1 MRRLIIIF
9 LGSLLVACSSIENNA
24 KDYSSLQEPEKKVEI
39 FVEDNPENQVYIF
52 ESRVNKETLDKIE
65 VLNGVKIKNIS
76 NSVNGPDTKYHAEKV
91 VKAFA
96 DTNLDF
102 KLNSKDEL
110 DGRRIK
116 VNIASFTDYDERYD
130 AKGIIN
136 MSYGYTVYSNR
147 MSGLNSDATYFDKP
161 LDDTFSNEYDYFI
174 DEFSNALFDT
184 DYTKNNQLKVK
195 SLGNE
200 GDEDIEDYF
209 TTSIAHTLYQVLSPE
224 MQKLARSEVI
234 QVKNMYNPSGPL
246 KLRLNSITRS
256 DYEDNYVTLEN
267 GNKYYEVENERYNS
281 KPFLLRSNTVV
292 DAGFIGD
299 ETGSSFAAPHITR
312 LAYEIKRKYPFLT
325 YNQVKQVI
333 LTTTDSD
340 GSEYLS
346 NKIGWG
352 IANSKRAIKGF
363 GAFNAGLIE
372 EMKFFED
379 NSKILEK
386 DDTGKINF
394 YEYLNIPSGSYVFEN
409 NIGGGLKGDGNNKDN
424 TYYKIEGKKTFS
436 QAKKEV
442 FEIRLPKV
450 LDSEKNFYENIA
462 SAGLRKD
469 GKGELVLLGKQE
481 YKGKTQVFDGSLV
494 LKNDSLSKYEIF
506 KDGKLTLDGENLN
519 INNDIVSDG
528 IVEFLANKTNLKEYS
543 ASPNSETILHTNKKV
558 VSDKF
563 IVKGK
568 LKLDF
573 GEILNLDGSSIIES
587 KYIDLSKSEIKN
599 LFLEKKLFL
608 NDKLTVNDI
617 WRSLKDLSESEK
629 RNIPS
634 YDINKKKFFDSF
646 TKNKYLPT
654 LFTTILNVSSDNKEK
669 AMSQIFTDNY
679 TSFAT
684 NLFEMNNNIYVNQE
698 LNLLDAISKKKTF
711 YYSPSISTNLL
722 KKDNYTSFSNTLISN
737 ILGSDFSLNDNVRLG
752 FFLGRHDNLLNF
764 ENDSKFITKNYQI
777 GIKFRSNIGNLV
789 FSNTSSYIYSDSNV
803 TRNVN
808 GEIKKTN
815 ITSNL
820 IMNNL
825 ELGYIFGLGNS
836 KILPSINFGFQNLKI
851 NKFEEKGKI
860 LNIEIDNNNILKF
873 KVGANLDV
881 LTTLNK
887 NVELINNFK
896 FSSYLNENIKLKGK
910 LSGIETEFSGKNL
923 EKYLLEYKL
932 GINFK
937 KNNFGLNVNIGINNQ
952 SNMKAEFK
960 IKYEI

>member
-1 MRRLIIIF
+1 MFFI
-9 LGSLLVACSSIENNA
+9 SLLVACSSVENNV
-24 KDYSSLQEPEKKVEI
+24 KDHVSLQEPKKKVEI

-52 ESRVNKETLDKIE
+52 ESMVNKETLDKIK
-65 VLNGVKIKNIS
+65 VLNGATVNNIS
-76 NSVNGPDTKYHAEKV
+76 KETEGSATKDHAEKV

-102 KLNSKDEL
+102 KLNSNDEL

-116 VNIASFTDYDERYD
+116 VNIGSFADYDERYD

-147 MSGLNSDATYFDKP
+147 MKGLNSDSTYFDKP
-161 LDDTFSNEYDYFI
+161 LDDNFSNEYDYFI
-174 DEFSNALFDT
+174 DEFSNALFDK
-184 DYTKNNQLKVK
+184 DYNKNNQLKVK

-246 KLRLNSITRS
+246 KLRLNSITRLG
-256 DYEDNYVTLEN
+256 YEDNHVTLEN

-292 DAGFIGD
+292 DSGFIDD

-325 YNQVKQVI
+325 YNQVKQII

-340 GSEYLS
+340 GSGYLS
-346 NKIGWG
+346 DKIGWG
-352 IANSKRAIKGF
+352 VANNKRALKGF

-379 NSKILEK
+379 NSKIFEK

-394 YEYLNIPSGSYVFEN
+394 YEYLNIPNGSYTFEN
-409 NIGGGLKGDGNNKDN
+409 NIGGGLKGDGNNTGN
-424 TYYKIEGKKTFS
+424 IYYKLKGKKES
-436 QAKKEV
+436 SGPKEN

-450 LDSEKNFYENIA
+450 LDSEKNYYENVA

-469 GKGELVLLGKQE
+469 GKGELILTGKQE
-481 YKGKTQVFDGSLV
+481 YKGKTQIFDGSLV
-494 LKNDSLSKYEIF
+494 LKNDSLSKYEVF
-506 KDGKLTLDGENLN
+506 KDGKLTLDGKNLN

-543 ASPNSETILHTNKKV
+543 ASPNSETIIHTNKKV

-608 NDKLTVNDI
+608 NNKLTVNDI

-646 TKNKYLPT
+646 TKNGYSPT
-654 LFTTILNVSSDNKEK
+654 LFTSILNLSSDNKEK

-679 TSFAT
+679 TSFIT
-684 NLFEMNNNIYVNQE
+684 NLFEIANNVSINQSS
-698 LNLLDAISKKKTF
+698 NLMDTINKNKTF
-711 YYSPSISTNLL
+711 YYNPSVVTNLF
-722 KKDNYTSFSNTLISN
+722 KKDNYTSFSNVLVSN
-737 ILGSDFSLNDNVRLG
+737 IVGTDFTLNDNIRLG
-752 FFLGRHDNLLNF
+752 LFLGSHNNSLTF
-764 ENDSKFITKNYQI
+764 ENDSKFISKNYQL
-777 GIKFRSNIGNLV
+777 GIKIGSNIGNLLI
-789 FSNTSSYIYSDSNV
+789 SNTSSYIYSSSDIN
-803 TRNVN
+803 RKVN
-808 GEIKKTN
+808 GEDKKTS

-820 IMNNL
+820 MTN
-825 ELGYIFGLGNS
+825 EL
-836 KILPSINFGFQNLKI
+836 
-851 NKFEEKGKI
+851 
-860 LNIEIDNNNILKF
+860 
-873 KVGANLDV
+873 
-881 LTTLNK
+881 
-887 NVELINNFK
+887 
-896 FSSYLNENIKLKGK
+896 
-910 LSGIETEFSGKNL
+910 
-923 EKYLLEYKL
+923 
-932 GINFK
+932 
-937 KNNFGLNVNIGINNQ
+937 
-952 SNMKAEFK
+952 
-960 IKYEI
+960 

>member
-1 MRRLIIIF
+1 MRRLIIMFFI
-9 LGSLLVACSSIENNA
+9 SLLVACSSVENNA
-24 KDYSSLQEPEKKVEI
+24 KDNSSL
-39 FVEDNPENQVYIF
+39 
-52 ESRVNKETLDKIE
+52 
-65 VLNGVKIKNIS
+65 LNGATVNNIS
-76 NSVNGPDTKYHAEKV
+76 RATEGSATKDHAEKV

-116 VNIASFTDYDERYD
+116 VNIASFEDYDERYD

-147 MSGLNSDATYFDKP
+147 MKGLNSDSIYFDKP
-161 LDDTFSNEYDYFI
+161 LNDNFSNEYDYFI

-184 DYTKNNQLKVK
+184 DYNKNNQLKVK

-246 KLRLNSITRS
+246 KLRLNSITRLG
-256 DYEDNYVTLEN
+256 YEDNHVTLEN

-292 DAGFIGD
+292 DSGFIGD
-299 ETGSSFAAPHITR
+299 ATGSSFAAPHITR

-340 GSEYLS
+340 GSGYLS
-346 NKIGWG
+346 DKIGWG
-352 IANSKRAIKGF
+352 VANNKRALKGF

-379 NSKILEK
+379 NSKIFEK

-394 YEYLNIPSGSYVFEN
+394 YEYLNIPNGSYTFEN
-409 NIGGGLKGDGNNKDN
+409 NIGGGLKGDGNNTGN
-424 TYYKIEGKKTFS
+424 IYYKLKGR
-436 QAKKEV
+436 KENSGPKEN

-450 LDSEKNFYENIA
+450 LDSEKNYYENVA

-469 GKGELVLLGKQE
+469 GKGELILTGKQE
-481 YKGKTQVFDGSLV
+481 YKGKTQIFDGSLV
-494 LKNDSLSKYEIF
+494 LKNDSLSKYEVF
-506 KDGKLTLDGENLN
+506 KDAKLTLDGKNLN

-543 ASPNSETILHTNKKV
+543 ASPNSETIIHTNKKV

-608 NDKLTVNDI
+608 NNKLTVNDI

-646 TKNKYLPT
+646 TKNQYSPT

-679 TSFAT
+679 TSFIT
-684 NLFEMNNNIYVNQE
+684 NLFEMANNVSNNQSS
-698 LNLLDAISKKKTF
+698 NLMDTINKNKTF
-711 YYSPSISTNLL
+711 YYNPSVVTNLF
-722 KKDNYTSFSNTLISN
+722 KKDNYTSFSNVLVSN
-737 ILGSDFSLNDNVRLG
+737 IVGTDFNLNDNIRLG
-752 FFLGRHDNLLNF
+752 LFLGSHNNSLTF
-764 ENDSKFITKNYQI
+764 ENDSKFISKNYQL
-777 GIKFRSNIGNLV
+777 GIKIGSNIGNLLI
-789 FSNTSSYIYSDSNV
+789 SNTSSYIYSSSDVN
-803 TRNVN
+803 RKVN
-808 GEIKKTN
+808 GEDKKTN

-820 IMNNL
+820 MTNDL
-825 ELGYIFGLGNS
+825 EIGYIFGLDNS
-836 KILPSINFGFQNLKI
+836 KILPSINFGVQNLKV
-851 NKFEEKGKI
+851 NKFKEKGKI
-860 LNIEIDNNNILKF
+860 LNVEMENNSIVKF
-873 KVGANLDV
+873 KVGANLDI
-881 LTTLNK
+881 LSALNK

-896 FSSYLNENIKLKGK
+896 FSSYLNETVNLKGK
-910 LSGIETEFSGKNL
+910 LGGIETEFSGKNL
-923 EKYLLEYKL
+923 EKYLFEYRL
-932 GINFK
+932 GINLK
-937 KNNFGLNVNIGINNQ
+937 KNNFKINMNVGINNQ
-952 SNMKAEFK
+952 NNIKAEFK

>member
-1 MRRLIIIF
+1 MFFI
-9 LGSLLVACSSIENNA
+9 SLLVACSSVENNV
-24 KDYSSLQEPEKKVEI
+24 KDHASLQEPKKKVEI

-52 ESRVNKETLDKIE
+52 ESMVNKETLDKIK
-65 VLNGVKIKNIS
+65 VLNGATVNNIS
-76 NSVNGPDTKYHAEKV
+76 KETEGSATKDHAEKV

-102 KLNSKDEL
+102 KLNSNDEL
-110 DGRRIK
+110 DGRKIK
-116 VNIASFTDYDERYD
+116 VNIGSFADYDERYD

-147 MSGLNSDATYFDKP
+147 MKGLNSDSTYFDKP
-161 LDDTFSNEYDYFI
+161 LDDNFSNEYDYFI
-174 DEFSNALFDT
+174 DEFSNALFDK
-184 DYTKNNQLKVK
+184 DYNKNNQLKVK

-246 KLRLNSITRS
+246 KLRLNSITRLG
-256 DYEDNYVTLEN
+256 YEDNHVTLEN

-292 DAGFIGD
+292 DAGFIDD

-325 YNQVKQVI
+325 YNQVKQII

-340 GSEYLS
+340 GSGYLS
-346 NKIGWG
+346 DKIGWG
-352 IANSKRAIKGF
+352 VANNKRALKGF

-379 NSKILEK
+379 NSKIFEK

-394 YEYLNIPSGSYVFEN
+394 YEYLNIPNGSYTFEN
-409 NIGGGLKGDGNNKDN
+409 NIGGGLKGDGNNTGN
-424 TYYKIEGKKTFS
+424 IYYKLKGKKES
-436 QAKKEV
+436 SGPKEN

-450 LDSEKNFYENIA
+450 LDSEKNYYENIA

-469 GKGELVLLGKQE
+469 GKGELILTGKQE
-481 YKGKTQVFDGSLV
+481 YKGKTQIFDGSLV
-494 LKNDSLSKYEIF
+494 LKNDSLSKYEVF
-506 KDGKLTLDGENLN
+506 KDAKLTLDGKNLN

-543 ASPNSETILHTNKKV
+543 ASPNSETIIHTNKKV

-608 NDKLTVNDI
+608 NNKLTVNDI

-646 TKNKYLPT
+646 TKNGYSPT
-654 LFTTILNVSSDNKEK
+654 LFTSILNLSSDNKEK

-679 TSFAT
+679 TSFIT
-684 NLFEMNNNIYVNQE
+684 NLFEVANNVSTNQSS
-698 LNLLDAISKKKTF
+698 NLMDTINKNKTF
-711 YYSPSISTNLL
+711 YYNPSVVTNLF
-722 KKDNYTSFSNTLISN
+722 KKDNYTSFSNVLVSN
-737 ILGSDFSLNDNVRLG
+737 IVGTDFTLNDNIRLG
-752 FFLGRHDNLLNF
+752 LFLGSHNNSLTF
-764 ENDSKFITKNYQI
+764 ENDSKFISKNYQL
-777 GIKFRSNIGNLV
+777 GIKIGSNIGNLLI
-789 FSNTSSYIYSDSNV
+789 SNTSSYIYYSSDVN
-803 TRNVN
+803 RKVN
-808 GEIKKTN
+808 GEDKKTN

-820 IMNNL
+820 MTNDL
-825 ELGYIFGLGNS
+825 EIGYIFSLDNS
-836 KILPSINFGFQNLKI
+836 KILPSINFGVQNLKV
-851 NKFEEKGKI
+851 NKFKEKGKI
-860 LNIEIDNNNILKF
+860 LNVEMGNNNIVKF
-873 KVGANLDV
+873 KVGANLDI
-881 LTTLNK
+881 LSALNK
-887 NVELINNFK
+887 NIELINNFK
-896 FSSYLNENIKLKGK
+896 FSSYLNETVNLKGK
-910 LSGIETEFSGKNL
+910 LGGIETEFSGKNL
-923 EKYLLEYKL
+923 EKYLFEYRL
-932 GINFK
+932 GINLKK
-937 KNNFGLNVNIGINNQ
+937 KNFKINMNVGINNQ
-952 SNMKAEFK
+952 NNIKAEFK

>member
-1 MRRLIIIF
+1 MFFI
-9 LGSLLVACSSIENNA
+9 SLLVACSSVENNA
-24 KDYSSLQEPEKKVEI
+24 KDHSSLQEPEKKVEI

-52 ESRVNKETLDKIE
+52 ESMVNKETLDKIK
-65 VLNGVKIKNIS
+65 VLNGATVNNIS
-76 NSVNGPDTKYHAEKV
+76 KATEGSATKDHAEKV

-116 VNIASFTDYDERYD
+116 VNIASFEDYDERYD

-147 MSGLNSDATYFDKP
+147 MKGLNSDSIYFDKP
-161 LDDTFSNEYDYFI
+161 LNDNFSNEYDYFI

-184 DYTKNNQLKVK
+184 DYNKNNQLKVK

-246 KLRLNSITRS
+246 KLRLNSITRLG
-256 DYEDNYVTLEN
+256 YEDNHVTLEN

-340 GSEYLS
+340 GSGYLS
-346 NKIGWG
+346 DKIGWG
-352 IANSKRAIKGF
+352 VANNKRALKGF

-379 NSKILEK
+379 NSKIFEK

-394 YEYLNIPSGSYVFEN
+394 YEYLNIPNGSYTFEN
-409 NIGGGLKGDGNNKDN
+409 NIGGGLKGDGNNTGN
-424 TYYKIEGKKTFS
+424 IYYKLKGR
-436 QAKKEV
+436 KENSGPQEN

-450 LDSEKNFYENIA
+450 LDSEKNYYENIA

-469 GKGELVLLGKQE
+469 GKGELILTGKQE
-481 YKGKTQVFDGSLV
+481 YKGKTQIFDGSLV
-494 LKNDSLSKYEIF
+494 LKNDSLSKYEVF
-506 KDGKLTLDGENLN
+506 KDAKLTLDGKNLN

-543 ASPNSETILHTNKKV
+543 ASPNSETIIHTNKKV

-608 NDKLTVNDI
+608 NNELTVNDI

-646 TKNKYLPT
+646 TKNGYSPT
-654 LFTTILNVSSDNKEK
+654 LFASVLNLSSDNKEK
-669 AMSQIFTDNY
+669 AISQIFTDNY
-679 TSFAT
+679 TSFIT
-684 NLFEMNNNIYVNQE
+684 NLFEVANNVSTNQSS
-698 LNLLDAISKKKTF
+698 NLMDTINKNKTF
-711 YYSPSISTNLL
+711 YYNPSVVTNLF
-722 KKDNYTSFSNTLISN
+722 KKDNYTSFSNVLVSN
-737 ILGSDFSLNDNVRLG
+737 IVGTDFNLNDNIRLG
-752 FFLGRHDNLLNF
+752 LFLGSHNNSLTF
-764 ENDSKFITKNYQI
+764 ENDSKFISKNYQL
-777 GIKFRSNIGNLV
+777 GIKIGSNIGNLLI
-789 FSNTSSYIYSDSNV
+789 SNTSSYIYSSSDVN
-803 TRNVN
+803 RKVN
-808 GEIKKTN
+808 GEDKKTN

-820 IMNNL
+820 MTNDL
-825 ELGYIFGLGNS
+825 EIGYIFGLDNS
-836 KILPSINFGFQNLKI
+836 KILSSINFGVQNLKV
-851 NKFEEKGKI
+851 NKFKEKGKI
-860 LNIEIDNNNILKF
+860 LNVEMENNSIVKF

-881 LTTLNK
+881 LSTLNK
-887 NVELINNFK
+887 NIELINNFK
-896 FSSYLNENIKLKGK
+896 FSSYLNETVNLKGK
-910 LSGIETEFSGKNL
+910 LGGIETEFSGKNL
-923 EKYLLEYKL
+923 EKYLFEYRL
-932 GINFK
+932 GINLK
-937 KNNFGLNVNIGINNQ
+937 KNNFKINMNVGINNQ
-952 SNMKAEFK
+952 NNIKAEFK

>member
-1 MRRLIIIF
+1 MFFI
-9 LGSLLVACSSIENNA
+9 SLLVACSSVENNA
-24 KDYSSLQEPEKKVEI
+24 KDHSSLQEPEKKVEI

-52 ESRVNKETLDKIE
+52 ESMVNKETLDKIK
-65 VLNGVKIKNIS
+65 VLNGATVNNIS
-76 NSVNGPDTKYHAEKV
+76 KETEGSATKDHAEKV

-102 KLNSKDEL
+102 KLDSNDEL

-116 VNIASFTDYDERYD
+116 VNIGSFADYDERYD

-147 MSGLNSDATYFDKP
+147 MKGLNSDSTYFDKP
-161 LDDTFSNEYDYFI
+161 LDDNFSNEYDYFI
-174 DEFSNALFDT
+174 DEFSNALFDK
-184 DYTKNNQLKVK
+184 DYNKNNQLKIK

-246 KLRLNSITRS
+246 KLRLNSITRLG
-256 DYEDNYVTLEN
+256 YEDNHVTLEN
-267 GNKYYEVENERYNS
+267 GNKYYEVENERHNS

-292 DAGFIGD
+292 DAGFIDD

-340 GSEYLS
+340 GSGYLS
-346 NKIGWG
+346 DKIGWG
-352 IANSKRAIKGF
+352 VANNKRALKGF

-379 NSKILEK
+379 NSKIFEK

-394 YEYLNIPSGSYVFEN
+394 YEYLNIPNGSYTFEN
-409 NIGGGLKGDGNNKDN
+409 NIGGGLKGDGNNTGN
-424 TYYKIEGKKTFS
+424 TYYKLKGR
-436 QAKKEV
+436 KENSGPKEN

-450 LDSEKNFYENIA
+450 LDSEKNYYENIA

-469 GKGELVLLGKQE
+469 GKGELILTGKQE
-481 YKGKTQVFDGSLV
+481 YKGKTQIFDGSLV
-494 LKNDSLSKYEIF
+494 LKNDSLSKYEVF
-506 KDGKLTLDGENLN
+506 KDGKLTLDGKNLN

-528 IVEFLANKTNLKEYS
+528 IVEFSANRINLKNYS
-543 ASPNSETILHTNKKV
+543 ASPNSETIIHTGKKI

-563 IVKGK
+563 LVSGK
-568 LKLDF
+568 LKLNF
-573 GEILNLDGSSIIES
+573 SEIVNLDGTSIIES
-587 KYIDLSKSEIKN
+587 KYIDLSKAEIKN

-608 NDKLTVNDI
+608 NNELTVNDI

-646 TKNKYLPT
+646 TKNGYSPT
-654 LFTTILNVSSDNKEK
+654 LFTSVLNLSSDNKEK
-669 AMSQIFTDNY
+669 AISQIFTDNY
-679 TSFAT
+679 TSFIT
-684 NLFEMNNNIYVNQE
+684 NLFEIANNVSINQS
-698 LNLLDAISKKKTF
+698 LNLMDIINKNKTF
-711 YYSPSISTNLL
+711 YYNPSVVTNLF
-722 KKDNYTSFSNTLISN
+722 KKDNYTSFSNTLVSN
-737 ILGSDFSLNDNVRLG
+737 IVGTDFTLNDNIRLG
-752 FFLGRHDNLLNF
+752 LFLGSHNNSLTF
-764 ENDSKFITKNYQI
+764 ENDSKFISKNYQLGVKI
-777 GIKFRSNIGNLV
+777 GSNIGNLLI
-789 FSNTSSYIYSDSNV
+789 SNTSSYIYSSSDVN
-803 TRNVN
+803 RKVN
-808 GEIKKTN
+808 GEDKKTN

-820 IMNNL
+820 MINDL
-825 ELGYIFGLGNS
+825 EIGYIFGLDNS
-836 KILPSINFGFQNLKI
+836 KILPSINFGVQNLKV
-851 NKFEEKGKI
+851 NKFKEKGEI
-860 LNIEIDNNNILKF
+860 LNIEMENNNIVKF
-873 KVGANLDV
+873 KVGANLDI
-881 LTTLNK
+881 LSALNK
-887 NVELINNFK
+887 NIELINNFK
-896 FSSYLNENIKLKGK
+896 FSSYLNETVNLKGK
-910 LSGIETEFSGKNL
+910 LGGIETEFSGKNL
-923 EKYLLEYKL
+923 EKYLFEYRL
-932 GINFK
+932 GINLK
-937 KNNFGLNVNIGINNQ
+937 KNNFKINMNVGINNQ
-952 SNMKAEFK
+952 NNIKAEFK

>member
-1 MRRLIIIF
+1 MFFI
-9 LGSLLVACSSIENNA
+9 SLLVACSSVENNV
-24 KDYSSLQEPEKKVEI
+24 KDHVSLQEPKKKVEI

-52 ESRVNKETLDKIE
+52 ESMVNKETLDKIK
-65 VLNGVKIKNIS
+65 VLNGATVNNIS
-76 NSVNGPDTKYHAEKV
+76 KETEGSATKDHAEKV

-102 KLNSKDEL
+102 KLNSNDEL

-116 VNIASFTDYDERYD
+116 VNIGSFADYDERYD

-147 MSGLNSDATYFDKP
+147 MKGLNSDSTYFDKP
-161 LDDTFSNEYDYFI
+161 LDDNFSNEYDYFI
-174 DEFSNALFDT
+174 DEFSNALFDK
-184 DYTKNNQLKVK
+184 DYNKNNQLKVK

-246 KLRLNSITRS
+246 KLRLNSITRLG
-256 DYEDNYVTLEN
+256 YEDNHVTLEN

-292 DAGFIGD
+292 DSGFIDD

-325 YNQVKQVI
+325 YNQVKQII

-340 GSEYLS
+340 GSGYLS
-346 NKIGWG
+346 DKIGWG
-352 IANSKRAIKGF
+352 VANNKRALKGF

-379 NSKILEK
+379 NSKIFEK

-394 YEYLNIPSGSYVFEN
+394 YEYLNIPNGSYTFEN
-409 NIGGGLKGDGNNKDN
+409 NIGGGLKGDGNNTGN
-424 TYYKIEGKKTFS
+424 IYYKLKGKKES
-436 QAKKEV
+436 SGPKEN

-450 LDSEKNFYENIA
+450 LDSEKNYYENVA

-469 GKGELVLLGKQE
+469 GKGELILTGKQE
-481 YKGKTQVFDGSLV
+481 YKGKTQIFDGSLV
-494 LKNDSLSKYEIF
+494 LKNDSLSKYEVF
-506 KDGKLTLDGENLN
+506 KDGKLTLDGKNLN

-543 ASPNSETILHTNKKV
+543 ASPNSETIIHTNKKV

-608 NDKLTVNDI
+608 NNKLTVNDI

-646 TKNKYLPT
+646 TKNGYSPT
-654 LFTTILNVSSDNKEK
+654 LFTSILNLSSDNKEK

-679 TSFAT
+679 TSFIT
-684 NLFEMNNNIYVNQE
+684 NLFEIANNVSINQSS
-698 LNLLDAISKKKTF
+698 NLMDTINKNKTF
-711 YYSPSISTNLL
+711 YYNPSVVTNLF
-722 KKDNYTSFSNTLISN
+722 KKDNYTSFSNVLVSN
-737 ILGSDFSLNDNVRLG
+737 IVGTDFTLNDNIRLG
-752 FFLGRHDNLLNF
+752 LFLGSHNNSLTF
-764 ENDSKFITKNYQI
+764 ENDSKFISKNYQL
-777 GIKFRSNIGNLV
+777 GIKIGSNIGNLLI
-789 FSNTSSYIYSDSNV
+789 SNTSSYIYSSSDIN
-803 TRNVN
+803 RKVN
-808 GEIKKTN
+808 GEDKKTN

-820 IMNNL
+820 MTNDL
-825 ELGYIFGLGNS
+825 EIGYIFSLDNS
-836 KILPSINFGFQNLKI
+836 KILPSINFGVQNLKV
-851 NKFEEKGKI
+851 NKFKEKGKI
-860 LNIEIDNNNILKF
+860 LNVEMGNNSIVKF

-881 LTTLNK
+881 LSALNK

-896 FSSYLNENIKLKGK
+896 FSSYLNETVNLKGK
-910 LSGIETEFSGKNL
+910 LGGIETEFSGKNL
-923 EKYLLEYKL
+923 EKYLFEYRL
-932 GINFK
+932 GINLK
-937 KNNFGLNVNIGINNQ
+937 KNNFKINMNVGINNQ
-952 SNMKAEFK
+952 NNIKAEFK

>member
-1 MRRLIIIF
+1 MFFI
-9 LGSLLVACSSIENNA
+9 SLLVACSSVENNV
-24 KDYSSLQEPEKKVEI
+24 KDHASLQEPKKKVEI

-52 ESRVNKETLDKIE
+52 ESMVNKETLDKIK
-65 VLNGVKIKNIS
+65 VLNGATVNNIS
-76 NSVNGPDTKYHAEKV
+76 KETEGSATKDHAEKV

-102 KLNSKDEL
+102 KLNSNDEL

-116 VNIASFTDYDERYD
+116 VNIGSFADYDERYD

-147 MSGLNSDATYFDKP
+147 MKGLNSDSTYFDKP
-161 LDDTFSNEYDYFI
+161 LDDNFSNEYDYFI
-174 DEFSNALFDT
+174 DEFSNALFDK
-184 DYTKNNQLKVK
+184 DYNKNNQLKVK

-246 KLRLNSITRS
+246 KLRLNSITRLG
-256 DYEDNYVTLEN
+256 YEDNHVTLEN

-292 DAGFIGD
+292 DSGFIDD

-325 YNQVKQVI
+325 YNQVKQII

-340 GSEYLS
+340 GSGYLS
-346 NKIGWG
+346 DKIGWG
-352 IANSKRAIKGF
+352 VANNKRALKGF

-379 NSKILEK
+379 NSKIFEK

-394 YEYLNIPSGSYVFEN
+394 YEYLNIPNGSYTFEN
-409 NIGGGLKGDGNNKDN
+409 NIGGGLKGDGNNTGN
-424 TYYKIEGKKTFS
+424 IYYKLKGR
-436 QAKKEV
+436 KENSGPKEN

-450 LDSEKNFYENIA
+450 LDSEKNYYENIA

-469 GKGELVLLGKQE
+469 GKGELILTGKQE
-481 YKGKTQVFDGSLV
+481 YKGKTQIFDGSLV
-494 LKNDSLSKYEIF
+494 LKNDSLSKYEVF
-506 KDGKLTLDGENLN
+506 KDGKLTLDGKNLN

-543 ASPNSETILHTNKKV
+543 ASPNSETIIHTNKKV

-573 GEILNLDGSSIIES
+573 GEILNLDGRSIIES
-587 KYIDLSKSEIKN
+587 KYIDLSKAEIKN

-608 NDKLTVNDI
+608 NNKLTVNDI

-646 TKNKYLPT
+646 TKNGYSPT
-654 LFTTILNVSSDNKEK
+654 LFTSILNLSSDNKEK

-679 TSFAT
+679 TSFIT
-684 NLFEMNNNIYVNQE
+684 NLFEVANNVSTNQSS
-698 LNLLDAISKKKTF
+698 NLMDTINKNKTF
-711 YYSPSISTNLL
+711 YYNPSVVTNLF
-722 KKDNYTSFSNTLISN
+722 KKDNYTSFSNVLVSN
-737 ILGSDFSLNDNVRLG
+737 IVGTDFTLNDNIRLG
-752 FFLGRHDNLLNF
+752 LFLGSHNNSLTF
-764 ENDSKFITKNYQI
+764 ENDSKFISKNYQL
-777 GIKFRSNIGNLV
+777 GIKIGSNIGNLLI
-789 FSNTSSYIYSDSNV
+789 SNTSSYIYSSSDVN
-803 TRNVN
+803 RKVN
-808 GEIKKTN
+808 GEDKKTN

-820 IMNNL
+820 MTNDL
-825 ELGYIFGLGNS
+825 EIGYIFSLDNS
-836 KILPSINFGFQNLKI
+836 KILPSINFGVQNLKV
-851 NKFEEKGKI
+851 NKFKEKGKI
-860 LNIEIDNNNILKF
+860 LNVEMENNSIVKF

-881 LTTLNK
+881 LSTLNK

-896 FSSYLNENIKLKGK
+896 FSSYLNETVNLKGK
-910 LSGIETEFSGKNL
+910 LGGIETEFSGKNL
-923 EKYLLEYKL
+923 EKYLFEYRL
-932 GINFK
+932 GINLK
-937 KNNFGLNVNIGINNQ
+937 KNNFKINMNVGINNQ
-952 SNMKAEFK
+952 NNIKAEFK

>member
-76 NSVNGPDTKYHAEKV
+76 NSVNGSDSKYHAEKV

-409 NIGGGLKGDGNNKDN
+409 NIGGGLKGDGNNKEN

-764 ENDSKFITKNYQI
+764 ENDSKFIIKNYQI

-789 FSNTSSYIYSDSNV
+789 FSNTSSYMYSDSNV

-887 NVELINNFK
+887 NIELINNFK

>member
-1 MRRLIIIF
+1 MFFI
-9 LGSLLVACSSIENNA
+9 SLLVACSSVENNV
-24 KDYSSLQEPEKKVEI
+24 KDHASLQEPKKKVEI

-52 ESRVNKETLDKIE
+52 ESMVNKETLDKIK
-65 VLNGVKIKNIS
+65 VLNGATVNNIS
-76 NSVNGPDTKYHAEKV
+76 KETEGSATKDHAEKV

-102 KLNSKDEL
+102 KLNSNDEL

-116 VNIASFTDYDERYD
+116 VNIGSFADYDERYD

-147 MSGLNSDATYFDKP
+147 MKGLNSDSTYFDKP
-161 LDDTFSNEYDYFI
+161 LDDNFSNEYDYFI
-174 DEFSNALFDT
+174 DEFSNALFDK
-184 DYTKNNQLKVK
+184 DYNKNNQLKVK

-246 KLRLNSITRS
+246 KLRLNSITRLG
-256 DYEDNYVTLEN
+256 YEDNHVTLEN

-292 DAGFIGD
+292 DSGFIDD

-325 YNQVKQVI
+325 YNQVKQII

-340 GSEYLS
+340 GSGYLS
-346 NKIGWG
+346 DKIGWG
-352 IANSKRAIKGF
+352 VANNKRALKGF

-379 NSKILEK
+379 NSKIFEK

-394 YEYLNIPSGSYVFEN
+394 YEYLNIPNGSYTFEN
-409 NIGGGLKGDGNNKDN
+409 NIGGGLKGDGNNTGN
-424 TYYKIEGKKTFS
+424 IYYKLKGKKES
-436 QAKKEV
+436 SGPKEN

-450 LDSEKNFYENIA
+450 LDSEKNYYENVA

-469 GKGELVLLGKQE
+469 GKGELILTGKQE
-481 YKGKTQVFDGSLV
+481 YKGKTQIFDGSLV
-494 LKNDSLSKYEIF
+494 LKNDSLSKYEVF
-506 KDGKLTLDGENLN
+506 KDGKLTLDGKNLN

-543 ASPNSETILHTNKKV
+543 ASPNSETIIHTNKKV

-608 NDKLTVNDI
+608 NNKLTVNDI

-646 TKNKYLPT
+646 TKNGYSPT
-654 LFTTILNVSSDNKEK
+654 LFTSVLNLSSDNKEK

-679 TSFAT
+679 TSFIT
-684 NLFEMNNNIYVNQE
+684 NLFEIANNVSTNQSS
-698 LNLLDAISKKKTF
+698 NLMDTINKNKTF
-711 YYSPSISTNLL
+711 YYNPSVVTNLF
-722 KKDNYTSFSNTLISN
+722 KKDNYTSFSNVLVSN
-737 ILGSDFSLNDNVRLG
+737 IVGTDFTLNDNIRLG
-752 FFLGRHDNLLNF
+752 LFLGSHNNSLTF
-764 ENDSKFITKNYQI
+764 ENDSKFISKNYQL
-777 GIKFRSNIGNLV
+777 GIKIGSNIGNLLI
-789 FSNTSSYIYSDSNV
+789 SNTSSYIYSSSDVN
-803 TRNVN
+803 RKVN
-808 GEIKKTN
+808 GEDKKTN

-820 IMNNL
+820 MTNDL
-825 ELGYIFGLGNS
+825 EIGYIFRLDNS
-836 KILPSINFGFQNLKI
+836 KILPSINFGVQNLKV
-851 NKFEEKGKI
+851 NKFKEKGKI
-860 LNIEIDNNNILKF
+860 LNVEMENNSIVKF

-881 LTTLNK
+881 LSTLNK

-896 FSSYLNENIKLKGK
+896 FSSYLNETVNLKGK
-910 LSGIETEFSGKNL
+910 LGGIETEFSGKNL
-923 EKYLLEYKL
+923 EKYLFEYRL
-932 GINFK
+932 GINLK
-937 KNNFGLNVNIGINNQ
+937 KNNFKINMNVGINNQ
-952 SNMKAEFK
+952 NNIKAEFK

>member
-9 LGSLLVACSSIENNA
+9 LGSLLVACSSVENNA

-76 NSVNGPDTKYHAEKV
+76 NSVNGSDTKYHAEKV

-147 MSGLNSDATYFDKP
+147 MRGLNSDATYFDKP

-352 IANSKRAIKGF
+352 VANNKRALKGF

-409 NIGGGLKGDGNNKDN
+409 NIGGGLKGDGNNKEN

-436 QAKKEV
+436 QANKEI

-543 ASPNSETILHTNKKV
+543 ASPNSETIIHTNKKV

-679 TSFAT
+679 TSFVT

-789 FSNTSSYIYSDSNV
+789 FSNTSSYMYSDSNV

>member
-1 MRRLIIIF
+1 MRKIITIF
-9 LGSLLVACSSIENNA
+9 FITLLVSCSSINNLS
-24 KDYSSLQEPEKKVEI
+24 KDYNHLHESTKKVEI
-39 FVEDNPENQVYIF
+39 FVEDNPDNQVYIF
-52 ESRVNKETLDKIE
+52 ESMVNKETLDKIK
-65 VLNGVKIKNIS
+65 VLNGATVNNIS
-76 NSVNGPDTKYHAEKV
+76 KETEGSATKDHAEKV

-102 KLNSKDEL
+102 KLDSNDEL

-116 VNIASFTDYDERYD
+116 VNIGSFADYDERYD

-147 MSGLNSDATYFDKP
+147 MKGLNSDSTYFDKP
-161 LDDTFSNEYDYFI
+161 LDDNFSNEYDYFI
-174 DEFSNALFDT
+174 DEFSNALFDK
-184 DYTKNNQLKVK
+184 DYNKNNQLKVK

-246 KLRLNSITRS
+246 KLRLNSITRLG
-256 DYEDNYVTLEN
+256 YEDNHVTLEN
-267 GNKYYEVENERYNS
+267 GNKYYEVENERHNS

-292 DAGFIGD
+292 DAGFIED

-340 GSEYLS
+340 GSGYLS
-346 NKIGWG
+346 DKIGWG
-352 IANSKRAIKGF
+352 VANNKRALKGF

-379 NSKILEK
+379 NSKIFEK

-394 YEYLNIPSGSYVFEN
+394 YEYLNIPNGSYTFEN
-409 NIGGGLKGDGNNKDN
+409 NIGGGLKGDGNNTGN
-424 TYYKIEGKKTFS
+424 IYYKLKGKKES
-436 QAKKEV
+436 SGPKEN

-450 LDSEKNFYENIA
+450 LDSEKNYYENIA

-469 GKGELVLLGKQE
+469 GKGELILTGKQE
-481 YKGKTQVFDGSLV
+481 YKGKTQIFDGSLV
-494 LKNDSLSKYEIF
+494 LKNDSLSKYEVF
-506 KDGKLTLDGENLN
+506 KDGKLTLDGKNLN

-528 IVEFLANKTNLKEYS
+528 IVEFSANRINLKNYS
-543 ASPNSETILHTNKKV
+543 ASSNSETIIHTGKKII
-558 VSDKF
+558 SDKF
-563 IVKGK
+563 LVSGK
-568 LKLDF
+568 LKLNF
-573 GEILNLDGSSIIES
+573 SEIVNLDGTSIIEA
-587 KYIDLSKSEIKN
+587 KNIDLSKAEIKN

-608 NDKLTVNDI
+608 NNKLTVNDI

-646 TKNKYLPT
+646 TKNGYSPT
-654 LFTTILNVSSDNKEK
+654 LFTSVLNLSSDNKEK

-679 TSFAT
+679 TSFIT
-684 NLFEMNNNIYVNQE
+684 NLFEVANNVSTNQSS
-698 LNLLDAISKKKTF
+698 NLMDTINKNKTF
-711 YYSPSISTNLL
+711 YYNPSVVTNLF
-722 KKDNYTSFSNTLISN
+722 KKDNYTSFSNTLVSN
-737 ILGSDFSLNDNVRLG
+737 IVGTDFTLNDNIRLG
-752 FFLGRHDNLLNF
+752 LFLGSHNNSLTF
-764 ENDSKFITKNYQI
+764 ENDSKFISKNYQL
-777 GIKFRSNIGNLV
+777 GIKIGSNIGNLLI
-789 FSNTSSYIYSDSNV
+789 SNTSSYIYSSSDVN
-803 TRNVN
+803 RKVN
-808 GEIKKTN
+808 GEDKKTN

-820 IMNNL
+820 MTNDL
-825 ELGYIFGLGNS
+825 EIGYIFGLDNS
-836 KILPSINFGFQNLKI
+836 KILPSINFGVQNLKV
-851 NKFEEKGKI
+851 NKFKEKGKI
-860 LNIEIDNNNILKF
+860 LNVEMENNSIVKF

-881 LTTLNK
+881 LSALNK

-896 FSSYLNENIKLKGK
+896 FSSYLNETVNLKGK
-910 LSGIETEFSGKNL
+910 LGGIETEFSGKNL
-923 EKYLLEYKL
+923 EKYLFEYRL
-932 GINFK
+932 GINLK
-937 KNNFGLNVNIGINNQ
+937 KNNFKINMNVGINNQ
-952 SNMKAEFK
+952 NNIKAEFK

>member
-1 MRRLIIIF
+1 MRKIITIF
-9 LGSLLVACSSIENNA
+9 FITLLVSCSSINNLS
-24 KDYSSLQEPEKKVEI
+24 KDYNHLHESTKKVEI
-39 FVEDNPENQVYIF
+39 FVEDNPDNQVYIF
-52 ESRVNKETLDKIE
+52 ESMVNKETLDKIK
-65 VLNGVKIKNIS
+65 VLNGATVNNIS
-76 NSVNGPDTKYHAEKV
+76 KETEGSATKDHAEKV

-102 KLNSKDEL
+102 KLDSNDEL

-116 VNIASFTDYDERYD
+116 VNIGSFADYDERYD

-147 MSGLNSDATYFDKP
+147 MKGLNSDSTYFDKP
-161 LDDTFSNEYDYFI
+161 LDDNFSNEYDYFI
-174 DEFSNALFDT
+174 DEFSNALFDK
-184 DYTKNNQLKVK
+184 DYNKNNQLKVK

-246 KLRLNSITRS
+246 KLRLNSITRLG
-256 DYEDNYVTLEN
+256 YEDNHVTLEN
-267 GNKYYEVENERYNS
+267 GNKYYEVENERHNS

-292 DAGFIGD
+292 DAGFIDD

-340 GSEYLS
+340 GSGYLS
-346 NKIGWG
+346 DKIGWG
-352 IANSKRAIKGF
+352 VANNKRALKGF

-379 NSKILEK
+379 NSKIFEK

-394 YEYLNIPSGSYVFEN
+394 YEYLNIPNGSYTFEN
-409 NIGGGLKGDGNNKDN
+409 NIGGGLKGDGNNTGN
-424 TYYKIEGKKTFS
+424 IYYKLKGKKES
-436 QAKKEV
+436 SGPKEN

-450 LDSEKNFYENIA
+450 LDSEKNYYENIA

-469 GKGELVLLGKQE
+469 GKGELILTGKQE
-481 YKGKTQVFDGSLV
+481 YKGKTQIFDGSLV
-494 LKNDSLSKYEIF
+494 LKNDSLSKYEVF
-506 KDGKLTLDGENLN
+506 KDGKLTLDGKNLN

-528 IVEFLANKTNLKEYS
+528 IVEFSANRINLKNYS
-543 ASPNSETILHTNKKV
+543 ASPNSETIIHTGKKII
-558 VSDKF
+558 SDKF
-563 IVKGK
+563 LVSGK
-568 LKLDF
+568 LKLNF
-573 GEILNLDGSSIIES
+573 SEIVNLDGTSIIES
-587 KYIDLSKSEIKN
+587 RNIDLSKAEIKN

-608 NDKLTVNDI
+608 NNELTVNDI

-646 TKNKYLPT
+646 TKNGYSPT
-654 LFTTILNVSSDNKEK
+654 LFTSVLNLSSDNKEK
-669 AMSQIFTDNY
+669 AISQIFTDNY
-679 TSFAT
+679 TSFIT
-684 NLFEMNNNIYVNQE
+684 NLFEIANNVSTNQSS
-698 LNLLDAISKKKTF
+698 NLMDIINKNKTF
-711 YYSPSISTNLL
+711 YYNPSVVTNLF
-722 KKDNYTSFSNTLISN
+722 KKDNYTSFSNVLVSN
-737 ILGSDFSLNDNVRLG
+737 IVGTDFTLNDNIRLG
-752 FFLGRHDNLLNF
+752 LFLGNHNNSLTF
-764 ENDSKFITKNYQI
+764 ENDSKFISKNYQLGVKI
-777 GIKFRSNIGNLV
+777 GSNIGNLLI
-789 FSNTSSYIYSDSNV
+789 SNTSSYIYSSSDVN
-803 TRNVN
+803 RKVN
-808 GEIKKTN
+808 GEDKKTN

-820 IMNNL
+820 MTNDL
-825 ELGYIFGLGNS
+825 EIGYIFDLDNS
-836 KILPSINFGFQNLKI
+836 KILPSINFGVQNLKV
-851 NKFEEKGKI
+851 NKFKEKGKI
-860 LNIEIDNNNILKF
+860 LNIEMENNGIVKF

-881 LTTLNK
+881 LSTLNK

-896 FSSYLNENIKLKGK
+896 FSSYLNETVNLKGK
-910 LSGIETEFSGKNL
+910 LGGIETEFSGKNL
-923 EKYLLEYKL
+923 EKYLFEYRL
-932 GINFK
+932 GINLK
-937 KNNFGLNVNIGINNQ
+937 KNNFKINMNVGINNQ
-952 SNMKAEFK
+952 NNIKAEFK

>member
-1 MRRLIIIF
+1 MFFI
-9 LGSLLVACSSIENNA
+9 SLLVACSSVENNV
-24 KDYSSLQEPEKKVEI
+24 KDHASLQEPKKKVEI

-52 ESRVNKETLDKIE
+52 ESMVNKETLDKIK
-65 VLNGVKIKNIS
+65 VLNGATVNNIS
-76 NSVNGPDTKYHAEKV
+76 KETEGSATKDHAEKV

-102 KLNSKDEL
+102 KLNSNDEL

-116 VNIASFTDYDERYD
+116 VNIGSFTDYDERYD

-147 MSGLNSDATYFDKP
+147 MKGLNSDSTYFDKP
-161 LDDTFSNEYDYFI
+161 LDDNFSNEYDYFI
-174 DEFSNALFDT
+174 DEFSNALFDK
-184 DYTKNNQLKVK
+184 DYNKNNQLKVK

-246 KLRLNSITRS
+246 KLRLNSITRLG
-256 DYEDNYVTLEN
+256 YEDNHVTLEN

-292 DAGFIGD
+292 DAGFIDD

-325 YNQVKQVI
+325 YNQVKQII

-340 GSEYLS
+340 GSGYLS
-346 NKIGWG
+346 DKIGWG
-352 IANSKRAIKGF
+352 VANNKRALKGF

-379 NSKILEK
+379 NSKIFEK

-394 YEYLNIPSGSYVFEN
+394 YEYLNIPNGSYTFEN
-409 NIGGGLKGDGNNKDN
+409 NIGGGLKGDGNNTGN
-424 TYYKIEGKKTFS
+424 IYYKLKGKKES
-436 QAKKEV
+436 SGPKEN

-450 LDSEKNFYENIA
+450 LDSEKNYYENVA

-469 GKGELVLLGKQE
+469 GKGELILTGKQE
-481 YKGKTQVFDGSLV
+481 YKGKTQIFDGSLV
-494 LKNDSLSKYEIF
+494 LKNDSLSKYEVF
-506 KDGKLTLDGENLN
+506 KDGKLTLDGKNLN

-543 ASPNSETILHTNKKV
+543 ASPNSETIIHTNKKV

-608 NDKLTVNDI
+608 NNKLTVNDI

-646 TKNKYLPT
+646 TKNGYSPT
-654 LFTTILNVSSDNKEK
+654 LFTSILNLSSDNKEK

-679 TSFAT
+679 TSFIT
-684 NLFEMNNNIYVNQE
+684 NLFEVANNVSTNQSS
-698 LNLLDAISKKKTF
+698 NLMDTINKNKTF
-711 YYSPSISTNLL
+711 YYNPSVVTNLF
-722 KKDNYTSFSNTLISN
+722 KKDNYTSFSNVLVSN
-737 ILGSDFSLNDNVRLG
+737 IVGTDFTLNDNIRLG
-752 FFLGRHDNLLNF
+752 LFLGSHNNSLTF
-764 ENDSKFITKNYQI
+764 ENDSKFISKNYQL
-777 GIKFRSNIGNLV
+777 GIKIGSNIGNLLI
-789 FSNTSSYIYSDSNV
+789 SNTSSYIYSSSDVN
-803 TRNVN
+803 RKVN
-808 GEIKKTN
+808 GEDKKTN

-820 IMNNL
+820 MTNDL
-825 ELGYIFGLGNS
+825 EIGYIFSLDNS
-836 KILPSINFGFQNLKI
+836 KILPSINFGVQNLKV
-851 NKFEEKGKI
+851 NKFKEKGKI
-860 LNIEIDNNNILKF
+860 LNVEMGNNSIVKF

-881 LTTLNK
+881 LSALNK

-896 FSSYLNENIKLKGK
+896 FSSYLNETVNLKGK
-910 LSGIETEFSGKNL
+910 LGGIETEFSGKNL
-923 EKYLLEYKL
+923 EKYLFEYRL
-932 GINFK
+932 GINLK
-937 KNNFGLNVNIGINNQ
+937 KNNFKINMNVGINNQ
-952 SNMKAEFK
+952 NNIKAEFK

>member
-1 MRRLIIIF
+1 MFFI
-9 LGSLLVACSSIENNA
+9 SLLVACSSVENNV
-24 KDYSSLQEPEKKVEI
+24 KDHASLQEPKKKVEI

-52 ESRVNKETLDKIE
+52 ESMVNKETLDKIK
-65 VLNGVKIKNIS
+65 VLNGATVNNIS
-76 NSVNGPDTKYHAEKV
+76 KETEGSATKDHAEKV

-102 KLNSKDEL
+102 KLNSNDEL

-116 VNIASFTDYDERYD
+116 VNIGSFADYDERYD

-147 MSGLNSDATYFDKP
+147 MKGLNSDSTYFDKP
-161 LDDTFSNEYDYFI
+161 LDDNFSNEYDYFI
-174 DEFSNALFDT
+174 DEFSNALFDK
-184 DYTKNNQLKVK
+184 DYNKNNQLKVK

-234 QVKNMYNPSGPL
+234 QVKNMYNPSGHL
-246 KLRLNSITRS
+246 KLRLNSITRLG
-256 DYEDNYVTLEN
+256 YEDNHVTLEN

-292 DAGFIGD
+292 DSGFIDD

-340 GSEYLS
+340 GSGYLS
-346 NKIGWG
+346 DKIGWG
-352 IANSKRAIKGF
+352 VANNKRALKGF

-379 NSKILEK
+379 NSKIFEK

-394 YEYLNIPSGSYVFEN
+394 YEYLNIPNGSYTFEN
-409 NIGGGLKGDGNNKDN
+409 NIGGGLKGDGNNTGN
-424 TYYKIEGKKTFS
+424 IYYKLKGR
-436 QAKKEV
+436 KENSGPKEN

-450 LDSEKNFYENIA
+450 LDSEKNYYENVA

-469 GKGELVLLGKQE
+469 GKGELILTGKQE
-481 YKGKTQVFDGSLV
+481 YKGKTQIFDGSLV
-494 LKNDSLSKYEIF
+494 LKNDSLSKYEVF
-506 KDGKLTLDGENLN
+506 KDAKLTLDGKNLN

-543 ASPNSETILHTNKKV
+543 ASPNSETIIHTNKKV

-608 NDKLTVNDI
+608 NNKLTVNDI

-646 TKNKYLPT
+646 TKNGYSPT
-654 LFTTILNVSSDNKEK
+654 LFTSVLNLSSDNKEK
-669 AMSQIFTDNY
+669 AISQIFTDNY
-679 TSFAT
+679 TSFIT
-684 NLFEMNNNIYVNQE
+684 NLFEIANNVSINQSS
-698 LNLLDAISKKKTF
+698 NLMDTINKNKTF
-711 YYSPSISTNLL
+711 YYNPSVVTNLF
-722 KKDNYTSFSNTLISN
+722 KKDNYTSFSNVLVSN
-737 ILGSDFSLNDNVRLG
+737 IVGTDFTLNDNIRLG
-752 FFLGRHDNLLNF
+752 LFLGSHNNSLTF
-764 ENDSKFITKNYQI
+764 ENDSKFISKNYQL
-777 GIKFRSNIGNLV
+777 GIKIGSNIGNLLI
-789 FSNTSSYIYSDSNV
+789 SNTSSYIYSSSDVN
-803 TRNVN
+803 RKVN
-808 GEIKKTN
+808 GEDKKTN

-820 IMNNL
+820 MTNDL
-825 ELGYIFGLGNS
+825 EIGYIFGLDNS
-836 KILPSINFGFQNLKI
+836 KILPSINFGVQNLKV
-851 NKFEEKGKI
+851 NKFKEKGKI
-860 LNIEIDNNNILKF
+860 LNVEMENNSIVKF

-881 LTTLNK
+881 LSTLNK

-896 FSSYLNENIKLKGK
+896 FSSYLNETVNLKGK
-910 LSGIETEFSGKNL
+910 LGGIETEFSGKNL
-923 EKYLLEYKL
+923 EKYLFEYRL
-932 GINFK
+932 GINLK
-937 KNNFGLNVNIGINNQ
+937 KNNFKINMNVGINNQ
-952 SNMKAEFK
+952 NNIKAEFK